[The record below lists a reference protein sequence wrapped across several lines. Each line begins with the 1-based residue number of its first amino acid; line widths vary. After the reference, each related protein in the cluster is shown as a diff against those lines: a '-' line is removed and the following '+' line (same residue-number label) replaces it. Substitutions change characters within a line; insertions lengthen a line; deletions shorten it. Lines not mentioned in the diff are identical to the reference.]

1 MFAAIFQIYNLAK
14 MIMSIIGM
22 VRNVMNEYED
32 KKAEEH
38 RAALDVALDKLQGA
52 KSDEEKRSA
61 IRDIARNSG

>member
-14 MIMSIIGM
+14 MIMSVIGM

-52 KSDEEKRSA
+52 KNDKEKMDA
-61 IRDIARNSG
+61 IRSIANNSQ

>member
-1 MFAAIFQIYNLAK
+1 MFAAILQGFQMMK